1 MKPSY
6 FLVKL
11 NSTTTQIVMPGRAK
25 RPADQSAKLRNVCTQ
40 KKTTIVK

>member
-11 NSTTTQIVMPGRAK
+11 NSTTTQIVIPGGAK
-25 RPADQSAKLRNVCTQ
+25 RPTDQPAKLRNVCTQ